1 MAKTQK
7 KAPVKEG
14 TIKKGMESAMQIW
27 LAGLGAFVKAQE
39 EGSKLF
45 ESLVKEGEAM
55 QARSK
60 KTAKSKPKQATG
72 KATETWDKLEHM
84 FEERVSRA
92 LGRLGVPTR
101 TDIEELTKRIEQLD
115 KSVTKLTEA
124 SKPIAKRSTSKRAS
138 TSG

>member
-1 MAKTQK
+1 MAKAHK
-7 KAPVKEG
+7 KTPVKEG
-14 TIKKGMESAMQIW
+14 PIKKGMEFTMQVW
-27 LAGLGAFVKAQE
+27 LAGLGAFVKTQE

-60 KTAKSKPKQATG
+60 TTAKSKRVTG
-72 KATETWDKLEHM
+72 KATETWDELQHM

-92 LGRLGVPTR
+92 LSRLGVPTHK
-101 TDIEELTKRIEQLD
+101 DIEELSKRIEQLD
-115 KSVTKLTEA
+115 KTITTLTEA
-124 SKPIAKRSTSKRAS
+124 SKTTPKRSASRRAS